1 MYSEIRGAYPRAP
14 APSVVPRDKLS
25 SQLVLDCASF
35 KTMGWP
41 SWRTLCTVMSALNVW
56 ISSARI
62 GCLRSQSVVFRCA
75 RVVIVWDVWR
85 DVHFHALPEG
95 GRALV
100 VPCVH
105 DTCSH
110 MLACR
115 HNELRSVVSEA
126 ADVRLGETSS
136 MLVAL
141 RMLMASSDSCL
152 HRYSVLYDDIAWSMI
167 D

>member
-1 MYSEIRGAYPRAP
+1 MYSEMSGPYPRAP
-14 APSVVPRDKLS
+14 APSPEPRDRLS

-35 KTMGWP
+35 RTMGWP

-62 GCLRSQSVVFRCA
+62 GCLRWWSVVLRPAECA
-75 RVVIVWDVWR
+75 QRVAVWCLCR

-100 VPCVH
+100 VPCVYN
-105 DTCSH
+105 TCAH

-115 HNELRSVVSEA
+115 YDELRSAVSEV
-126 ADVRLGETSS
+126 ADVRFGETSS
-136 MLVAL
+136 ILVAL
-141 RMLMASSDSCL
+141 RILIASSVSCL
-152 HRYSVLYDDIAWSMI
+152 YGW
-167 D
+167 